1 VKTIFTLLVIC
12 SFVGANAQKEPI
24 NTVIAASKEYHQA
37 LVKQNKDYINQR
49 SDEALSY
56 GHSNGWIQT
65 KTDMVKDFE
74 TGRISYQSIKEDSI
88 TVHLN
93 GNFASVRFVG
103 DFTAT
108 NNGVKSDNHLKV
120 LEVWV
125 QGERGW
131 ILFSRQGY
139 RLPYR

>member
-24 NTVIAASKEYHQA
+24 ATVIATSKAYHQA
-37 LVKQNKDYINQR
+37 LVKQDKVFINQK

-74 TGRISYQSIKEDSI
+74 TGRLSYQSIKEDSI
-88 TVHLN
+88 SVTMN
-93 GNFASVRFVG
+93 GNMASVRFVG

-125 QGERGW
+125 KKGKGW